1 MAPRHAC
8 PTLQW
13 VACMTTPM
21 ASPCRSL
28 VLYFEGV
35 NFMDLRA
42 LDGGR
47 GGGSDATERRETL
60 VEPPGLPHVHFFLT
74 FRHSEGSGAEMAS
87 WALVSWA
94 GTHGP

>member
-1 MAPRHAC
+1 
-8 PTLQW
+8 
-13 VACMTTPM
+13 M

-28 VLYFEGV
+28 ALYFEGV

-47 GGGSDATERRETL
+47 GEGADATERRDTL

-74 FRHSEGSGAEMAS
+74 FRHSGGSGAEMANLEHWCPGQGRTGHS
-87 WALVSWA
+87 NPDLNRSSNLLL
-94 GTHGP
+94 